1 MRPIRGVKATRCPY
15 LDRSY
20 CARMAVG
27 ATKWRFTTSRG
38 AASRRASRCAAAV
51 GNCRAAEPRPR
62 TAPPCVRTRQP
73 CRHPTDRPTD
83 HPTAPD
89 RPPDEP
95 SVKPRTVAPQSGGRK
110 RPGGAAKKK
119 ALTAHLGT
127 SAYAALTRVSLL
139 SSVSPC
145 LPLASCAAPLC
156 RIA

>member
-95 SVKPRTVAPQSGGRK
+95 SVKPRTAAAPRK
-110 RPGGAAKKK
+110 ARHLCEKK
-119 ALTAHLGT
+119 ALRARG
-127 SAYAALTRVSLL
+127 AALSEHRAASKRRGTTQRDA
-139 SSVSPC
+139 SSARRKRSEPGR
-145 LPLASCAAPLC
+145 SAP
-156 RIA
+156 